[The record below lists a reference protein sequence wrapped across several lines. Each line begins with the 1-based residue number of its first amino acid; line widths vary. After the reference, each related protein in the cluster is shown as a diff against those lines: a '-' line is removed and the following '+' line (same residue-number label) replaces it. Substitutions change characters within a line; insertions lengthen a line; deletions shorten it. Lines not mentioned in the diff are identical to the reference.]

1 VLDGPGELIREF
13 RILADQ
19 RGDLRSLC
27 KIALS
32 QSDGSLYLF
41 PYAAGGS
48 FHFGRSSIP
57 ADEGQAT
64 IPFDDQETSPR
75 TPKLSIHETG
85 QVHIQAGERRVR
97 PMSIPPLSD
106 LRGQHVASVTCVRFS
121 ALAHF
126 DRAPR
131 LGGAERDL
139 IIPVGEGVES
149 GRLALYVNGEA
160 PAFPGKDAITFALR
174 RPTLER
180 PLYLRLTP
188 YSQPPLGE
196 EGGATVIMAAGWNP
210 QGTPVS
216 EPVDYLFIVTR

>member
-1 VLDGPGELIREF
+1 VLDGTSELIREV

-19 RGDLRSLC
+19 GGDLRSLC

-41 PYAAGGS
+41 PYSAGGS

-85 QVHIQAGERRVR
+85 QVHI
-97 PMSIPPLSD
+97 PPLSA

-121 ALAHF
+121 ALALF
-126 DRAPR
+126 DRAPKP
-131 LGGAERDL
+131 GGPERDL
-139 IIPVGEGVES
+139 IIPVEEGVES

-188 YSQPPLGE
+188 YSQPPLGD
-196 EGGATVIMAAGWNP
+196 EGGATVIVTAGWNP
-210 QGTPVS
+210 QGTPVW
-216 EPVDYLFIVTR
+216 ELFDYMFIVAR